1 MEGGEQEDMANEK
14 KPVHRVADKS
24 KPKIDEAQIAKMYD
38 RLTKLI
44 IRDVHAF
51 MRYCPVFRTRFKKED
66 IIKFLGHPEWHQR
79 ELRDAVRFIYYASP
93 HFRRLI
99 LYFASLSDL
108 AYYVSPFKTNPR
120 KASAERVE
128 QNYRKVLNTLSI
140 MKIPSQFRKVLLV
153 CMREDVFYGTF
164 LVADD
169 DIMIQ
174 QLPSEYCL
182 ITTVEGGVP
191 NVTFDFRYFDRFPS
205 NLANYPDEFRVKYER
220 YRREISGRTEE
231 ELRLLNPWFIEL
243 DAPNSFA
250 VKVNNDYLR
259 VAIPPF
265 AGVLPEV
272 YDIESYKELK
282 MDATELENYAM
293 LAMKIP
299 LNEDGTWG
307 IDLNKAEGFWRNL
320 DSVLPDRVGSVLTPM
335 QIDKISFDRSESA
348 DNDTITEAEQSLF
361 TAAGVSSLLFNN
373 PKASANALLLS
384 IKADQAITYG
394 VVKSIED
401 VINRFIQSKQY
412 GRYFK
417 VTFLDCSMYN
427 RSELGDAYLKAA
439 TYGLPTI
446 SMYAASQGLGQAEL
460 DSMSFLETEVLH
472 LQDIFKQIQ
481 NSSNM
486 SADAMNGGQAGAPQ
500 KDVGD
505 LTDSGEQS
513 REDSDD
519 WG

>member
-1 MEGGEQEDMANEK
+1 MANEEK
-14 KPVHRVADKS
+14 RVHRVADRT
-24 KPKIDEAQIAKMYD
+24 KPKLDEDKIAKEYE

-51 MRYCPVFRTRFKKED
+51 MRYYPVFRTRFKKED
-66 IIKFLGHPEWHQR
+66 IIRFLANPERHQR
-79 ELRDAVRFIYYASP
+79 DLREAVRFIYYASP

-99 LYFASLSDL
+99 LFFASLSDL
-108 AYYVSPFKTNPR
+108 VYYVSPYRINPN
-120 KASAERVE
+120 KVSVERVD
-128 QNYRKVLNTLSI
+128 QNLRKVLNTLSL
-140 MKIPSQFRKVLLV
+140 MKIQSQFRKVLLV

-174 QLPSEYCL
+174 QLPSNYCV
-182 ITTVEGGVP
+182 IASVEGGVP
-191 NVTFDFRYFDRFPS
+191 NVTFDFRYFDRFPE
-205 NLANYPDEFRVKYER
+205 NLENYPDEFRIKYAK
-220 YRREISGRTEE
+220 YRKAVEGVETEDKLR
-231 ELRLLNPWFIEL
+231 ELRPWFIEL

-250 VKVNNDYLR
+250 VKANNEYLR
-259 VAIPPF
+259 CAIPPF

-299 LNEDGTWG
+299 LDEDGNWG
-307 IDLNKAEGFWRNL
+307 IDLNKAEDFWRNL

-335 QIDKISFDRSESA
+335 DIEKISFDRSESA

-373 PKASANALLLS
+373 PKASAGSLLLS

-401 VINRFIQSKQY
+401 VINRFIHSKQY
-412 GRYFK
+412 GKYFN
-417 VTFLDCSMYN
+417 VTFLDCSVYN
-427 RSELGDAYLKAA
+427 REELGDAYLKAA

-446 SMYAASQGLGQAEL
+446 SMYAATQGLSQANI
-460 DSMSFLETEVLH
+460 DSMSFLETTVLK
-472 LQDIFKQIQ
+472 LQDKFKQIQ
-481 NSSNM
+481 SSSNM
-486 SADAMNGGQAGAPQ
+486 SSDAINGEQAGAPQ
-500 KDVGD
+500 KSVGD
-505 LTDSGEQS
+505 LSDSGEQT